1 MKRWSRAGRGKR
13 QAAAVLAFLLFIS
26 GVWGMAAG
34 AENVLQQAGQRIAEA
49 AKEKILRDAVC
60 AVSPLVGYIL
70 RLEEGASSQKK
81 AEGDKAPQNQ
91 TQEPGERE
99 LWQEMEQLLLA
110 EQNNILEG
118 SVPTGAQTGVPDA
131 VEGSATDAVQNPAP
145 DAAKEETAKVENL
158 FPEDGEDEGL
168 RMEIDADLLAE
179 IDRENQALRDLAFQ
193 QTQMIQTPP
202 AEAEAGQLLTPAYS
216 MEQLAN
222 LDFLIHNFYNVHKS
236 TTVDEALLNVEAMQE
251 QDMSLQNPD
260 SEGPKVLIHHT
271 HATEYFADSDPDD
284 PSTLIVGVGD
294 YLEELLETQYGI
306 EVLHDRTVYP
316 YNEAY
321 SQALKNVEQI
331 LAENPTIEVF
341 IDLHRDAA
349 GTNKYSVQIDGKE
362 MANIMFFNGL
372 SRNINGPI
380 EYLANE
386 NLAGNL
392 AFSFQLKMAGDSLY
406 PGLCKRN
413 YLKSYRYNLHVLQ
426 RAVIIE
432 VGDNNNS
439 LEEAKNAMEPL
450 ARILAY
456 VLTGE

>member
-26 GVWGMAAG
+26 GLWGMAVGRDA
-34 AENVLQQAGQRIAEA
+34 LQQAGQRIAQA
-49 AKEKILRDAVC
+49 AKRKVLRDAVC

-70 RLEEGASSQKK
+70 EIYEEPAGQGKKDETGTENRQK
-81 AEGDKAPQNQ
+81 EPV
-91 TQEPGERE
+91 QEPGERE
-99 LWQEMEQLLLA
+99 LWQELEQLLLA
-110 EQNNILEG
+110 EQSQAPDD
-118 SVPTGAQTGVPDA
+118 SVPAGIQ
-131 VEGSATDAVQNPAP
+131 GSGTDSEEPPAP
-145 DAAKEETAKVENL
+145 DPIPEKIAGTENL
-158 FPEDGEDEGL
+158 FPEDAEEEGI

-193 QTQMIQTPP
+193 QTQVVTPP
-202 AEAEAGQLLTPAYS
+202 AEAGAGQLPAPAYS
-216 MEQLAN
+216 TEQLSS

-236 TTVDEALLNVEAMQE
+236 TVVDEALLNAAAMQE

-271 HATEYFADSDPDD
+271 HATEYFADSNPDD

-321 SQALKNVEQI
+321 SQALQNVEQI

-349 GTNKYSVQIDGKE
+349 GSNKYSVEIDGKE
-362 MANIMFFNGL
+362 TANIMFFNGL

-392 AFSFQLKMAGDSLY
+392 AFSFQLKLAGDSLY

-413 YLKSYRYNLHVLQ
+413 YLKSYRYNLHVLP

-432 VGDNNNS
+432 VGDNNNT

-456 VLTGE
+456 VLNGG